1 MKLIPIA
8 DAKAHLSEILAAL
21 GPGEEVVVTRHG
33 VPVARVVGVGERN
46 REKSV
51 DIIKRIRERAKR
63 LNLGL
68 GNDNMVRL
76 AKAGRRSC
84 RR

>member
-46 REKSV
+46 RERAWILSSASANGRNVSTSV
-51 DIIKRIRERAKR
+51 WGTTIW
-63 LNLGL
+63 
-68 GNDNMVRL
+68 
-76 AKAGRRSC
+76 
-84 RR
+84 